1 VTDLVGHLVL
11 GFSVVLSFE
20 NVALCLVGCLVGTL
34 IGVLPGIGPLATIA
48 ILLPITYNAEPIGAL
63 IMLAGIYY
71 GSQYGGSTTAILVNM
86 PGESSSVVTTLDGHA
101 MARQGRA
108 GKALGIAAIG
118 SFIAGTF
125 ATLVVAAIAVPLSK
139 LALSFTAGNYFAVM
153 VLGLSLAIVLA
164 GGSVLKA
171 FCMLI
176 VGVTMAMVGADQIT
190 AEERLTFGLQTLYDG
205 FGIAIIAMGLFG
217 IAEILRNLENPE
229 HRPFAGDVVDGLL
242 PNAKD
247 MREAAG
253 AISRGSLLGAIVGII
268 PGNGATIS
276 SFASYVLEKRVAKHP
291 EQFGKGAI
299 QGVAGPESA
308 NNAAA
313 QTTFVPLLTLGLPST
328 ATMAL
333 VGGAMILHGVV
344 PGPQVIDLHPD
355 LFWGVVTSM
364 WIGNLMLVIINL
376 PLIGVWVQFLK
387 VPYRLL
393 FPMIVLICC
402 IGIYSVNSRPT
413 DVIQVAIFG
422 ALGYVLF
429 KLRFEPAPL
438 LLGLVL
444 GGMLEDNLRRG
455 LILSHGN
462 VVTFLSEP
470 LTLALL
476 LIALVVIGSALLPK
490 VARRREEILVEA
502 EE

>member
-1 VTDLVGHLVL
+1 MTDLFQHLYL
-11 GFSVVLSFE
+11 GFSVVLSVE
-20 NVALCLVGCLVGTL
+20 NIMLCLVGCLVGTL

-48 ILLPITYNAEPIGAL
+48 ILLPITYNAEPVGSL

-153 VLGLSLAIVLA
+153 ILGLSLAIVLA
-164 GGSVLKA
+164 GGSVLNA
-171 FCMLI
+171 FCMLV
-176 VGVTMAMVGADQIT
+176 VGVIMAMVGADEIT
-190 AEERLTFGLQTLYDG
+190 AEARLTFGSDVLYDG
-205 FGIAIIAMGLFG
+205 FGIAIVAMGLFG

-229 HRPFAGDVVDGLL
+229 HRPFAGDVVGRLL
-242 PNAKD
+242 PDRKD
-247 MREAAG
+247 MKESAG
-253 AISRGSLLGAIVGII
+253 AIGRGSVLGSILGII
-268 PGNGATIS
+268 PGNGATLA
-276 SFASYVLEKRVAKHP
+276 SFASYVIEKRVARHP
-291 EQFGKGAI
+291 EKFGKGAI

-333 VGGAMILHGVV
+333 VGGAMTLHGVV

-364 WIGNLMLVIINL
+364 WIGNLMLVIINM
-376 PLIGVWVQFLK
+376 PLIGIWVKFLK
-387 VPYRLL
+387 VPYRIL

-402 IGIYSVNSRPT
+402 IGIFSVNSQPA
-413 DVIQVAIFG
+413 DVIQVAMFG
-422 ALGYVLF
+422 VLGYVLY
-429 KLRFEPAPL
+429 KLKFEPAPL

-455 LILSHGN
+455 LVLSKGDFGLF
-462 VVTFLSEP
+462 VGQP
-470 LTLALL
+470 LTLILL
-476 LIALVVIGSALLPK
+476 VLAFIVVGSALLPNMTK
-490 VARRREEILVEA
+490 RRQLLSED
-502 EE
+502 

>member
-1 VTDLVGHLVL
+1 MTDLFQHLYL
-11 GFSVVLSFE
+11 GFSVVLSVQNLF
-20 NVALCLVGCLVGTL
+20 LCLVGALVGTL

-48 ILLPITYNAEPIGAL
+48 ILMPITYNAEPVGAL

-125 ATLVVAAIAVPLSK
+125 GTLVVAAIAVPLSK
-139 LALSFTAGNYFAVM
+139 LALSFTSGNYFAVM
-153 VLGLSLAIVLA
+153 VLGLTLAIVLA
-164 GGSVLKA
+164 GGAVLKA

-176 VGVTMAMVGADQIT
+176 IGVIMAMVGADQIT
-190 AEERLTFGLQTLYDG
+190 GEARLTFGIDVLYDG

-229 HRPFAGDVVDGLL
+229 HRPFAGDIIGGLL
-242 PNAKD
+242 PNWHD
-247 MREAAG
+247 MRESAG
-253 AISRGSLLGAIVGII
+253 AIARGSLLGSIIGII
-268 PGNGATIS
+268 PGNGATLS

-291 EQFGKGAI
+291 EKFGKGAI

-313 QTTFVPLLTLGLPST
+313 QTTFIPLLTLGLPST

-333 VGGAMILHGVV
+333 VGGAMTLHGVV

-376 PLIGVWVQFLK
+376 PLIGIWVKFLK

-402 IGIYSVNSRPT
+402 IGIYSVNSRPS
-413 DVIQVAIFG
+413 DVIQVAMFG
-422 ALGYVLF
+422 VIGYVLF
-429 KLRFEPAPL
+429 KLKFEPAPL

-455 LILSHGN
+455 LILSRGDFGL
-462 VVTFLSEP
+462 FLGQP
-470 LTLALL
+470 LTLILL
-476 LIALVVIGSALLPK
+476 LIAAVVLGSALLPSFSK
-490 VARRREEILVEA
+490 RRELLA

>member
-1 VTDLVGHLVL
+1 MAELFNHLIL
-11 GFSVVLSFE
+11 GFSVVLSVQ
-20 NVALCLVGCLVGTL
+20 NVLLCLVGCLVGTM

-48 ILLPITYNAEPIGAL
+48 ILLPITYNAEPIGSL

-125 ATLVVAAIAVPLSK
+125 ATLVVAGIAVPLSR
-139 LALSFTAGNYFAVM
+139 LALGFTAGNYFAVM

-164 GGSVLKA
+164 GGSLLKA
-171 FCMLI
+171 FCMLLI
-176 VGVTMAMVGADQIT
+176 GVTMAMVGADQIT
-190 AEERLTFGLQTLYDG
+190 AEPRLTFGSQDLYDG
-205 FGIAIIAMGLFG
+205 FGIAILAMGLFG

-229 HRPFAGDVVDGLL
+229 RRPFAGDVVGGLL
-242 PNAKD
+242 PDRKD
-247 MREAAG
+247 MRESAG
-253 AISRGSLLGAIVGII
+253 AIARGSLLGAIVGII
-268 PGNGATIS
+268 PGNGATLS
-276 SFASYVLEKRVAKHP
+276 SFASYVLEKRVSSHP
-291 EQFGKGAI
+291 ERFGKGAI

-333 VGGAMILHGVV
+333 VGGAMTLHGVV

-376 PLIGVWVQFLK
+376 PLIGIWVKFLK

-402 IGIYSVNSRPT
+402 IGIYSVNSRPS
-413 DVIQVAIFG
+413 DVIQVALFG
-422 ALGYVLF
+422 VIGYVLH
-429 KLRFEPAPL
+429 KLKFEPAPL

-462 VVTFLSEP
+462 VLVFLSDP

-476 LIALVVIGSALLPK
+476 LVTLVVLGSALLPALGK
-490 VARRREEILVEA
+490 RRELLA
-502 EE
+502 EED

>member
-1 VTDLVGHLVL
+1 MTDLFQHLYL
-11 GFSVVLSFE
+11 GFSVVLSVE
-20 NVALCLVGCLVGTL
+20 NVFLCLIGCLVGTL

-48 ILLPITYNAEPIGAL
+48 ILLPITYNAEPVGAL

-125 ATLVVAAIAVPLSK
+125 ATLVVAAVAVPLSK

-164 GGSVLKA
+164 GGAVLNA

-176 VGVTMAMVGADQIT
+176 IGVTMAMVGADQIT
-190 AEERLTFGLQTLYDG
+190 AEARLTFGSDVLYDG
-205 FGIAIIAMGLFG
+205 FSIAVIAMGLFG

-229 HRPFAGDVVDGLL
+229 HRPFAGDTIGTLL
-242 PNAKD
+242 PDRKD
-247 MREAAG
+247 MKESAG
-253 AISRGSLLGAIVGII
+253 AIGRGSLLGSILGII
-268 PGNGATIS
+268 PGNGATLA
-276 SFASYVLEKRVAKHP
+276 SFASYVIEKRISKHP
-291 EQFGKGAI
+291 ERFGKGAI

-313 QTTFVPLLTLGLPST
+313 QTTFIPLLTLGLPST

-333 VGGAMILHGVV
+333 VGGAMTLHGVV
-344 PGPQVIDLHPD
+344 PGPQVIELHPD

-376 PLIGVWVQFLK
+376 PMIGIWVKLLK

-402 IGIYSVNSRPT
+402 IGIFSINSQPA
-413 DVIQVAIFG
+413 DVMQVAMFG
-422 ALGYVLF
+422 VAGYILF
-429 KLRFEPAPL
+429 KLKFESAPL

-455 LILSHGN
+455 LVLSRGDFWL
-462 VVTFLSEP
+462 FLSQP
-470 LTLALL
+470 LTMALLAL
-476 LIALVVIGSALLPK
+476 AVLVVGSALLPNMSK
-490 VARRREEILVEA
+490 RRQLLA
-502 EE
+502 ED

>member
-1 VTDLVGHLVL
+1 MTDLFQHLYL
-11 GFSVVLSFE
+11 GFSVVLSVQ
-20 NVALCLVGCLVGTL
+20 NIMLCLVGCLVGTL

-48 ILLPITYNAEPIGAL
+48 ILLPITYSAEPIGSL

-125 ATLVVAAIAVPLSK
+125 ATLVVAAVAVPLSK
-139 LALSFTAGNYFAVM
+139 LALGFTAGNYFALM
-153 VLGLSLAIVLA
+153 ILGLSLAIVLA
-164 GGSVLKA
+164 GGSVLKG

-176 VGVTMAMVGADQIT
+176 IGVTMAMVGADQIT
-190 AEERLTFGLQTLYDG
+190 GVARLTFGSTVLYDG
-205 FGIAIIAMGLFG
+205 FGIAIIAMGMFG
-217 IAEILRNLENPE
+217 IAEILRNLETPG

-242 PNAKD
+242 PNRQD
-247 MREAAG
+247 MKEAAG
-253 AISRGSLLGAIVGII
+253 AIGRGSLLGAIVGII
-268 PGNGATIS
+268 PGNGATLS
-276 SFASYVLEKRVAKHP
+276 SFASYVMEKRLARNP
-291 EQFGKGAI
+291 EKFGKGAI

-333 VGGAMILHGVV
+333 VGGAMTLHGVV

-376 PLIGVWVQFLK
+376 PLIGIWVKFLK

-402 IGIYSVNSRPT
+402 VGIYSVNSRPS
-413 DVIQVAIFG
+413 DVLQVAVFG
-422 ALGYVLF
+422 VVGYVLY

-455 LILSHGN
+455 LILSRGDLGQ
-462 VVTFLSEP
+462 FLGDP
-470 LTLALL
+470 LTMALMVLA
-476 LIALVVIGSALLPK
+476 AVVLGSALLPNLN
-490 VARRREEILVEA
+490 RRREVLA
-502 EE
+502 ED